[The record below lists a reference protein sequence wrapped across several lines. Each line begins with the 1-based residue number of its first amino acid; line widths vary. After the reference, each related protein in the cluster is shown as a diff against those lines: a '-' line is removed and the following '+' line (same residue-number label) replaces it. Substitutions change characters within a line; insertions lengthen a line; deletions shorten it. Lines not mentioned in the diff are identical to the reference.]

1 LSSLSAQ
8 VSEYRVSSILRY
20 STFFIDKQI
29 GGVTMSFSD
38 QNLIWVDLEMT
49 GLDPETHKIIEIAS
63 IVTDSE
69 LNILAEGPVLAVHQ
83 PEEELAKMDD
93 WCTNTH
99 TASGLVERVRNSKVT
114 EQDAVAQTIAF
125 LEPWVPKGASP
136 ICGNSIGQDRRFL
149 YKHMPELE
157 EYFHYRYLD
166 VSTLKELTRRWK
178 PEVLDGFSKQ
188 GTHLAL
194 DDIRESIAE
203 LKYYRETIFKI

>member
-1 LSSLSAQ
+1 
-8 VSEYRVSSILRY
+8 
-20 STFFIDKQI
+20 
-29 GGVTMSFSD
+29 MSFSD
-38 QNLIWVDLEMT
+38 DNLIWVDLEMT
-49 GLDPETHKIIEIAS
+49 GLDPEQHKIIEIAS

-69 LNILAEGPVLAVHQ
+69 LNILAEGPVIAIHQ
-83 PEEELAKMDD
+83 PDEELAKMDD

-99 TASGLVERVRNSKVT
+99 TASGLVARVKDSEYDEAEAIK
-114 EQDAVAQTIAF
+114 QTITF
-125 LEPWVPKGASP
+125 LEQWVPKGKSP

-157 EYFHYRYLD
+157 EYFHYRYVD

-203 LKYYRETIFKI
+203 LKYYRETIFTI

>member
-1 LSSLSAQ
+1 
-8 VSEYRVSSILRY
+8 
-20 STFFIDKQI
+20 
-29 GGVTMSFSD
+29 
-38 QNLIWVDLEMT
+38 
-49 GLDPETHKIIEIAS
+49 LDPETHKIIEIAS

-69 LNILAEGPVLAVHQ
+69 LNILAEGPVLAIHQ

-99 TASGLVERVRNSKVT
+99 TASGLVERVRNSKIS
-114 EQDAVAQTIAF
+114 EQDAVSQTIEF
-125 LEPWVPKGASP
+125 LEKWVPKGASP

-157 EYFHYRYLD
+157 EFFHYRYVD
-166 VSTLKELTRRWK
+166 VSTLKELARRWQ
-178 PEVLDGFSKQ
+178 PEVLNGFTKQ

-203 LKYYRETIFKI
+203 LKYYRGTIFKI

>member
-1 LSSLSAQ
+1 
-8 VSEYRVSSILRY
+8 
-20 STFFIDKQI
+20 
-29 GGVTMSFSD
+29 MSFSD

-63 IVTDSE
+63 IITDSE
-69 LNILAEGPVLAVHQ
+69 LNILAEGPVLAIHQ

-99 TASGLVERVRNSKVT
+99 TASGLVERVRNSKIS
-114 EQDAVAQTIAF
+114 EQDAVAQTIEF
-125 LEPWVPKGASP
+125 LEKWVPKGASP

-157 EYFHYRYLD
+157 EFFHYRYVD
-166 VSTLKELTRRWK
+166 VSTLKELARRWQ
-178 PEVLDGFSKQ
+178 PEVLNGFTKQ

-203 LKYYRETIFKI
+203 LKYYRGTIFKI

>member
-1 LSSLSAQ
+1 MILALR
-8 VSEYRVSSILRY
+8 EYRVSRILRY
-20 STFFIDKQI
+20 STSFIDKQI

-69 LNILAEGPVLAVHQ
+69 LNILAEGPVLAIHQ

-99 TASGLVERVRNSKVT
+99 TASGLVERVRNSKIS
-114 EQDAVAQTIAF
+114 EQDAVSQTIEF
-125 LEPWVPKGASP
+125 LEKWVPKGASP

-157 EYFHYRYLD
+157 EFFHYRYVD
-166 VSTLKELTRRWK
+166 VSTLKELARRWQ
-178 PEVLDGFSKQ
+178 PEVLNGFTKQ

-203 LKYYRETIFKI
+203 LKYYRGTIFKI

>member
-1 LSSLSAQ
+1 
-8 VSEYRVSSILRY
+8 
-20 STFFIDKQI
+20 
-29 GGVTMSFSD
+29 MSFSD

-69 LNILAEGPVLAVHQ
+69 LNILAEGPVLAIHQ

-99 TASGLVERVRNSKVT
+99 TASGLVERVRNSKIS
-114 EQDAVAQTIAF
+114 EQDAVAQTIEF
-125 LEPWVPKGASP
+125 LEKWVPKGTSP

-157 EYFHYRYLD
+157 EFFHYRYVD
-166 VSTLKELTRRWK
+166 VSTLKELARRWQ
-178 PEVLDGFSKQ
+178 PEVLNGFTKQ

-203 LKYYRETIFKI
+203 LKYYRGTIFKI

>member
-1 LSSLSAQ
+1 
-8 VSEYRVSSILRY
+8 
-20 STFFIDKQI
+20 
-29 GGVTMSFSD
+29 MSFSD

-69 LNILAEGPVLAVHQ
+69 LNILAEGPVLAIHQ
-83 PEEELAKMDD
+83 SDEELNKMDE
-93 WCTNTH
+93 WCTTTH
-99 TASGLVERVRNSKVT
+99 TGSGLVKRVKESSVT
-114 EQDAVAQTIAF
+114 EQEAIRQTIEF
-125 LEPWVPKGASP
+125 LEKWVPKGKSP

-157 EYFHYRYLD
+157 AYFHYRYID

-178 PEVLDGFSKQ
+178 PEVLDGFSKS
-188 GTHLAL
+188 GSHLAL

-203 LKYYRETIFKI
+203 LQYYRKTIISI